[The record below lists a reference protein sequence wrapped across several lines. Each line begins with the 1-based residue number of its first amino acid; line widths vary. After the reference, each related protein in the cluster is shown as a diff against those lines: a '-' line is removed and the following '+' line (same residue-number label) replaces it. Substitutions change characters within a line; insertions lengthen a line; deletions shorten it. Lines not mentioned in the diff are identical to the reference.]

1 MTNKNKAKQR
11 MAQILFEND
20 AFNMLTSKLFNNLI
34 NKNYS
39 QAIYQKQSALRE
51 LAKQLITNLNK

>member
-20 AFNMLTSKLFNNLI
+20 AFNMLTSKLFNDLI

-39 QAIYQKQSALRE
+39 QAIYQKQSVLRE
-51 LAKQLITNLNK
+51 FAKQ

>member
-20 AFNMLTSKLFNNLI
+20 AFNMLTSKLFEDILNNPRNNVSI
-34 NKNYS
+34 I
-39 QAIYQKQSALRE
+39 QAIYRRQSAIRQQ
-51 LAKQLITNLNK
+51 ATN

>member
-20 AFNMLTSKLFNNLI
+20 AFNMLTSKLFEDILNNPRNNVSI
-34 NKNYS
+34 I
-39 QAIYQKQSALRE
+39 QAIYRRQSEISEQA
-51 LAKQLITNLNK
+51 TN

>member
-11 MAQILFEND
+11 MAQVLFEND
-20 AFNMLTSKLFNNLI
+20 AFDMLMSKLFSNLI

-39 QAIYQKQSALRE
+39 QAIYRKQSVLKE
-51 LAKQLITNLNK
+51 LTK

>member
-20 AFNMLTSKLFNNLI
+20 AFNLI
-34 NKNYS
+34 FVVPQSDWGYDCFIHIFYFVLYQNKNRGK
-39 QAIYQKQSALRE
+39 IKTKL
-51 LAKQLITNLNK
+51 K

>member
-20 AFNMLTSKLFNNLI
+20 AFNILTSELFKDILNNSK
-34 NKNYS
+34 NKVGIM
-39 QAIYQKQSALRE
+39 QAIYKRQSEIYQQA
-51 LAKQLITNLNK
+51 IN

>member
-20 AFNMLTSKLFNNLI
+20 AFNILTSKLFEDILNDPRNNVC
-34 NKNYS
+34 YA
-39 QAIYQKQSALRE
+39 QAIYRRQSEIYQQA
-51 LAKQLITNLNK
+51 TN

>member
-20 AFNMLTSKLFNNLI
+20 AFNMLTSKLFEDILNNPRNNVSI
-34 NKNYS
+34 I
-39 QAIYQKQSALRE
+39 QAIYRRQSEISEQA
-51 LAKQLITNLNK
+51 IN

>member
-11 MAQILFEND
+11 MAQVLFEND

-51 LAKQLITNLNK
+51 LAKQ